1 MQTVKTGFGM
11 GNVNASTSS
20 FYLSVVALTQ
30 KCYQGRAHG
39 APFFPSHF
47 HQRTHGHEPF

>member
-30 KCYQGRAHG
+30 KCYQGRDEQAWMG
-39 APFFPSHF
+39 NVVYNLSLPASV
-47 HQRTHGHEPF
+47 